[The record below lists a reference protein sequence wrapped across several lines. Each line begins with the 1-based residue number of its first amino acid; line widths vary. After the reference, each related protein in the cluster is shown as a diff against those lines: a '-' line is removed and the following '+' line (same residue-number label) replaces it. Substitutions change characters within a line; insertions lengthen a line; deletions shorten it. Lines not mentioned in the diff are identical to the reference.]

1 MIKPK
6 EILQEAKRDASLVKN
21 FKEFVNESIYYHGTT
36 LPKSNPKI
44 DSFKTKTGFRSNS
57 MTGLKRLVNSPWIFF
72 TDDYHLAQ
80 KFGSAKTAGL
90 YHDKGDFSHKT
101 VVLEYDIDE
110 SKLNILDL
118 TMGDFI
124 EKIEKIVDSD
134 ILNNY
139 YGSMVAFYD
148 IEIEDTWELLDDN
161 IISNIIIKKGFDSV
175 KLIESGGKSLAIHI
189 SKVNTVVKQRQ

>member
-1 MIKPK
+1 MSEDIRKMIDK
-6 EILQEAKRDASLVKN
+6 VKK
-21 FKEFVNESIYYHGTT
+21 FKQLVNESIYYHGTT

-57 MTGLKRLVNSPWIFF
+57 MTGLKREVNSPWIFF
-72 TDDYHLAQ
+72 TDDYNLAQ
-80 KFGSAKTAGL
+80 KFGSAKTDGL
-90 YHDKGDFSHKT
+90 YQDKGDFSHKT

-124 EKIEKIVDSD
+124 EKIQKIVDSD
-134 ILNNY
+134 ILSNY

-148 IEIEDTWELLDDN
+148 IEIEDTWELLDNN
-161 IISNIIIKKGFDSV
+161 IISNIIIKNGFDSV
-175 KLIESGGKSLAIHI
+175 KLIENGGKSLAIHI
-189 SKVNTVVKQRQ
+189 SKVNTVIKQRQ